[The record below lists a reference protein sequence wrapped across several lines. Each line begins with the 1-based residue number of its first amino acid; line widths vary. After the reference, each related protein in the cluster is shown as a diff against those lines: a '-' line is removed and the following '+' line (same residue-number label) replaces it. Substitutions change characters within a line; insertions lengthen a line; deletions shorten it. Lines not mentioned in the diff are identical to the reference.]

1 MNSDDTS
8 KIFICS
14 YCEQSL
20 KFRIDQEGRRIQC
33 PKCKKP
39 VWVFDNRATSIAQKL
54 SSIWMYERPKLL
66 GLLGTRMVGPIS
78 DTEFLGLVARGE
90 IDRESFVQ
98 SPELTKNQEV
108 SAGRVNI
115 SIVREMCGQRE
126 AEEQRLRN
134 VQARENQR
142 DAKNRETLLQGIKKA
157 ISDGNLSLNE
167 RTQLHAFASKTGIT
181 ECEVEELLKQESS
194 AQLKQVVEDA
204 LSDGFFDDQ
213 ENESISKI
221 AIGLGLTL
229 EFTKDQQ
236 FRLSL
241 ARIAWNLLQQ
251 LQAGSLPQTLEFS
264 GAEVFEIVS
273 LKRPAGIPL
282 GNDHYLK
289 SVGAGVVKRIEKNLL
304 LDGRLTAK
312 KYTLSSIVG
321 VQWYSDGL
329 FLKRSS
335 GKSLFIRPVKLGLEW
350 HQFAMSMGVIATGEP
365 VIGVLPDESFVPA
378 TEYVVAE
385 VIDDIQ
391 NSNDLAANAD
401 TQNDD
406 WTPANRIP
414 RFTFRVVGESFEN
427 RQLDLSRLSIGEA
440 VYLIREPHNPYDS
453 NAVAVVNQ
461 ERRVLGYL
469 KREVSLWFAPILDK
483 GRKFQCEVKQRTS
496 SGGIVIAVFD

>member
-1 MNSDDTS
+1 MTSDDNS
-8 KIFICS
+8 RIFICS

-20 KFRIDQEGRRIQC
+20 KFRIEQEGRRIQC

-54 SSIWMYERPKLL
+54 TSVWMYERPKLL

-78 DTEFLGLVARGE
+78 DTELLGLIARGE
-90 IDRESFVQ
+90 IDRESFVK
-98 SPELTKNQEV
+98 SPELTENREV
-108 SAGRVNI
+108 PVGRVNM
-115 SIVREMCGQRE
+115 SFVREMCGQRD

-134 VQARENQR
+134 VQMRENQR
-142 DAKNRETLLQGIKKA
+142 DARNRETLLQGIRKA

-167 RTQLHAFASKTGIT
+167 RSQLHAFASKTGIA
-181 ECEVEELLKQESS
+181 EREVEEVLKQESS
-194 AQLKQVVEDA
+194 ALLKQVVEDVLA
-204 LSDGFFDDQ
+204 DGFFDDQ
-213 ENESISKI
+213 ENESISRI

-236 FRLSL
+236 FRMSL

-251 LQAGSLPQTLEFS
+251 LQADNLPQTFEFS

-273 LKRPAGIPL
+273 LKRPTGIPL

-289 SVGAGVVKRIEKNLL
+289 SVGVGVVTRNEKGLL

-321 VQWYSDGL
+321 AQWYSDGL
-329 FLKRSS
+329 FLKRSN

-350 HQFAMSMGVIATGEP
+350 HEFAMSMEVIVTGEP
-365 VIGVLPDESFVPA
+365 VIGVLPDESFIPA
-378 TEYVVAE
+378 TDYIVAE
-385 VIDDIQ
+385 VVADTETSMDVEA
-391 NSNDLAANAD
+391 SAD
-401 TQNDD
+401 TQTDD
-406 WTPANRIP
+406 WAPANRIP
-414 RFTFRVVGESFEN
+414 RFTFRVVGEAFEN
-427 RQLDLSRLSIGEA
+427 RHLDLNRLLIGES
-440 VYLIREPHNPYDS
+440 VYLIREPHNPYDP
-453 NAVAVVNQ
+453 NAVAVINR

-483 GRKFQCEVKQRTS
+483 GRKFQCEVKQRTLS
-496 SGGIVIAVFD
+496 SGIVIAVFD

>member
-1 MNSDDTS
+1 
-8 KIFICS
+8 
-14 YCEQSL
+14 
-20 KFRIDQEGRRIQC
+20 
-33 PKCKKP
+33 
-39 VWVFDNRATSIAQKL
+39 
-54 SSIWMYERPKLL
+54 
-66 GLLGTRMVGPIS
+66 
-78 DTEFLGLVARGE
+78 
-90 IDRESFVQ
+90 
-98 SPELTKNQEV
+98 
-108 SAGRVNI
+108 
-115 SIVREMCGQRE
+115 
-126 AEEQRLRN
+126 
-134 VQARENQR
+134 
-142 DAKNRETLLQGIKKA
+142 
-157 ISDGNLSLNE
+157 
-167 RTQLHAFASKTGIT
+167 
-181 ECEVEELLKQESS
+181 
-194 AQLKQVVEDA
+194 VVEDA

-251 LQAGSLPQTLEFS
+251 LQTGSLPQTLEFS

-350 HQFAMSMGVIATGEP
+350 HQFAMSMEVIATGEP

-385 VIDDIQ
+385 VIDDTQ

-427 RQLDLSRLSIGEA
+427 RQLDLNRLLIGEA

-453 NAVAVVNQ
+453 NAVAVVNR